1 MQSASKSSSKHQQKV
16 QQIENDDQP
25 SFKPVADLQA
35 AGINVSPSYL
45 GLEIAIEPRLK
56 GE

>member
-1 MQSASKSSSKHQQKV
+1 MQSASNKSSSKHQQKV

-35 AGINVSPSYL
+35 AGINVSPF
-45 GLEIAIEPRLK
+45 
-56 GE
+56 

>member
-1 MQSASKSSSKHQQKV
+1 MQSASSKSSSKHQQKV

-35 AGINVSPSYL
+35 AGINVSPSEL
-45 GLEIAIEPRLK
+45 VRSLRLLMNLIC
-56 GE
+56 